1 MPCYHP
7 LTGLWYGGITEAG
20 KKKYKIISKD
30 SPISSLAFRK
40 PLEAIEVPCGKCIGC
55 RLDYSR
61 QWADRCMLEAKQYP
75 KNHNWMITLTY
86 DPENITMRPGA
97 NRETGE
103 LELVGTLV
111 SEDLTKFMK
120 DLRRFYK
127 YHYNHENIRF
137 YACGEYGP
145 QTYRPHYHLIIFNT
159 PIKPEELEYFFTNKE
174 GDKIYLC
181 EKIQKIWGKGQIT
194 VGEVTWNSAA
204 YVARYVMKK
213 RKGKESKKYYKLLN
227 VEPEF
232 VRMSRKPG
240 IAYKYFEEHK
250 DEIYEADEI
259 IINNK
264 KGEAKVIK
272 PSKYYDRLYDLDSPE
287 AMKAIKERRKKMAE
301 ISEKNKLS
309 KTSLDKET
317 YLAQCEQ
324 NKIVQ
329 INKLIRNSI

>member
-7 LTGLWYGGITEAG
+7 LKGLWYGGLTENG
-20 KKKYKIISKD
+20 KKKYKIVSKD
-30 SPISSLAFRK
+30 SPISSLAFQK
-40 PLEAIEVPCGKCIGC
+40 PLEVIEVPCQKCIGC

-75 KNHNWMITLTY
+75 KNNNWMVTLTY
-86 DPENITMRPGA
+86 DPEHITMRPGA

-111 SEDLTKFMK
+111 PEDLTKFMK
-120 DLRRFYK
+120 DLRRYYK
-127 YHYNHENIRF
+127 YHHNHENIRF

-145 QTYRPHYHLIIFNT
+145 QTYRPHYHLIIFNM
-159 PIKPEELEYFFTNKE
+159 PLRQEELKYFFSNKE

-181 EKIQKIWGKGQIT
+181 EKIEKIWGKGQIT

-213 RKGKESKKYYKLLN
+213 QKGKGSKRYYQLLN
-227 VEPEF
+227 IEPEF

-240 IAYKYFEEHK
+240 IAYKYFEENK
-250 DEIYEADEI
+250 EKIYEADEI

-264 KGEAKVIK
+264 KGEAKIIK
-272 PSKYYDRLYDLDSPE
+272 PCKYYDRLYDLDSPE
-287 AMKAIKERRKKMAE
+287 AMKAIKERRKELAE
-301 ISEKNKLS
+301 ISEKNRLS
-309 KTSLDKET
+309 KTDLDKET
-317 YLAQCEQ
+317 YLSLCEQ
-324 NKIVQ
+324 NKIAQ